1 LVAGRNFSTRVV
13 IQRLWVQTSVVEECC
28 NPGGGRCWLE
38 LDLPAEC
45 HSPRVAREAVCAAAR
60 EWVPAE
66 VVSGAGLCASE
77 LVTNVVLHT
86 DCARCHLVVSYEHGE
101 LSMAVHD
108 DSPGLPAMIAARS
121 EEHGR
126 GLRIVA
132 SLATDW
138 GVVRE
143 SPTGKSV
150 WLRMSTD
157 GE

>member
-1 LVAGRNFSTRVV
+1 LVPLERNFFTEVV
-13 IQRLWVQTSVVEECC
+13 IRSFWVQSSVVDECC
-28 NPGGGRCWLE
+28 IPGQGLCRLE
-38 LDLPAEC
+38 LDLPAEYR
-45 HSPRVAREAVCAAAR
+45 SPRVAREAVCAAAK

-77 LVTNVVLHT
+77 LVTNVLLHT
-86 DCARCHLVVSYEHGE
+86 DCASCHLVMLYEHGE

-108 DSPGLPAMIAARS
+108 DSPELPAVAADQS

-143 SPTGKSV
+143 SPSGKSV
-150 WLRMSTD
+150 WLRMSV
-157 GE
+157 

>member
-1 LVAGRNFSTRVV
+1 
-13 IQRLWVQTSVVEECC
+13 
-28 NPGGGRCWLE
+28 
-38 LDLPAEC
+38 
-45 HSPRVAREAVCAAAR
+45 VAREAVCAATR
-60 EWVPAE
+60 EWVPPE

-77 LVTNVVLHT
+77 LVTNVLLHT
-86 DCARCHLVVSYEHGE
+86 DCPRCHLVVSYEHGE

-108 DSPGLPAMIAARS
+108 DSPELPAVAADRT

-138 GVVRE
+138 GVVQE
-143 SPTGKSV
+143 APSGKSV
-150 WLRMSTD
+150 WLRMTVH